1 MDGEAHTVIAGMRAQ
16 QEDGEDAMG
25 GGSYNGGGQDPM
37 IPQTSFVAHSDSIIL
52 VIASQC
58 NLWGASRLSSQST
71 HVEDDSDENLKQNW
85 ATSSYDR

>member
-37 IPQTSFVAHSDSIIL
+37 IPDIIR
-52 VIASQC
+52 C
-58 NLWGASRLSSQST
+58 TFRLNHPRHCQPMQS
-71 HVEDDSDENLKQNW
+71 LGG
-85 ATSSYDR
+85 

>member
-58 NLWGASRLSSQST
+58 NLWVAADCHHNPLLLRMTLM
-71 HVEDDSDENLKQNW
+71 
-85 ATSSYDR
+85 RI